1 VCKPEICA
9 ECFNPTLLYAFTN
22 IVNSDDCHLTPHSH
36 DYTEIKIVLSGFFT
50 YIIDDNTYEV
60 NKGNIIIINPGV
72 KHKKV
77 IPAGV
82 SVEEFNYA
90 LNNIQFKNLPANSLI
105 GSTTLPVFSLPL
117 YQPEILKCINETLIE
132 QEKNEPYCDL
142 LIKCSIMKLTALLHR
157 GMSVKKDRT
166 EKARLNF
173 AGSEKTN
180 IVNTILQYLSKNY
193 MKQISLYRIAHNM
206 YLSPVYISKIF
217 KEETGESPI
226 NHLIRIRLTKAQE
239 MLSNGD
245 MPIKVI
251 ASSVGYEDA
260 YYFSKLYK
268 KYYGI
273 PPSFEKSNNYINT
286 RS

>member
-1 VCKPEICA
+1 MCKPEICA
-9 ECFNPTLLYAFTN
+9 ECFNPTLLYAFTSV
-22 IVNSDDCHLTPHSH
+22 VNSESHLTHHCH
-36 DYTEIKIVLSGFFT
+36 DFTEIKIVLTGNFT
-50 YIIDDNTYEV
+50 YIIDDTSYEV

-82 SVEEFNYA
+82 QIEEFNYA
-90 LNNIQFKNLPANSLI
+90 LNNIQFKNLPVNFLI
-105 GSTTLPVFSLPL
+105 EPTALPVFNLPL
-117 YQPEILKCINETLIE
+117 YQPEILKCINETLTE

-157 GMSVKKDRT
+157 GMSVNKDRT
-166 EKARLNF
+166 EKTRLNF
-173 AGSEKTN
+173 VDSEKTN
-180 IVNTILQYLSKNY
+180 IVNAILQYLSQNY

-226 NHLIRIRLTKAQE
+226 NHLIRIRLTKANE
-239 MLSNGD
+239 LLSTSNL
-245 MPIKVI
+245 PIKTV
-251 ASSVGYEDA
+251 ARNVGYEDA

-273 PPSFEKSNNYINT
+273 PPSLEKFIN
-286 RS
+286 